1 MVLSVL
7 ERGNSVNHSH
17 DFISESQER
26 WNNRLRR
33 DLSLVKQYL
42 SGRLTVAVILDFS
55 LDFCQAEPAI
65 EKHTPRNGEEFSSL
79 YLCFHS
85 ANTSGLYVRDQEPVL
100 ISDVETMKG
109 PEGVI
114 PSFVCLYDGR
124 DMVSDVRAGLAYR
137 GQRGYEFFPRFANRE
152 LDVFGLPIRDRESYL
167 SHKVV
172 ESGSQVVNGIS
183 GNQGNGGG
191 NGCALSYDAALSAL
205 GIVLR
210 EDAAEVNLKD
220 CGLQVRDVL
229 FGPFNL

>member
-1 MVLSVL
+1 M
-7 ERGNSVNHSH
+7 
-17 DFISESQER
+17 
-26 WNNRLRR
+26 
-33 DLSLVKQYL
+33 
-42 SGRLTVAVILDFS
+42 
-55 LDFCQAEPAI
+55 DFCQAEPAS
-65 EKHTPRNGEEFSSL
+65 EKHTPRNGVECASL

-85 ANTSGLYVRDQEPVL
+85 ANTCGLYVRDQEPML

-124 DMVSDVRAGLAYR
+124 YMVSDVRAGLAYR

-152 LDVFGLPIRDRESYL
+152 LDVFGLPISNRESYL
-167 SHKVV
+167 AHKVI
-172 ESGSQVVNGIS
+172 ESGSQVVNGIA
-183 GNQGNGGG
+183 GNQGNHGR
-191 NGCALSYDAALSAL
+191 NGRALRNDAALSAL
-205 GIVLR
+205 SIVLR